1 MIPSLLR
8 ATSPAASQPF
18 LEFVGSHQSP
28 GSRFLDVDPE
38 PRPLPSTGVT
48 RLHQYYGPFRHP
60 DRPDLALTGCLLGRH
75 PSHQSG
81 LPVFQT
87 ILLYMHASVIT
98 PTEPPGQTSLDV
110 RKTAAF
116 PELWAGRLPQLVVS
130 RPAQRSL
137 AFRPAYSPGHLCDPL
152 HQRLRRIRYL
162 LRRSDCYRVER
173 LVPGWESHPLRI
185 AGFSRRTTKTDINSS
200 RRRRMV

>member
-1 MIPSLLR
+1 M
-8 ATSPAASQPF
+8 
-18 LEFVGSHQSP
+18 
-28 GSRFLDVDPE
+28 
-38 PRPLPSTGVT
+38 
-48 RLHQYYGPFRHP
+48 
-60 DRPDLALTGCLLGRH
+60 
-75 PSHQSG
+75 
-81 LPVFQT
+81 FQT
-87 ILLYMHASVIT
+87 IPLYIHAGVIT
-98 PTEPPGQTSLDV
+98 PTEPSGQTSLDV

-137 AFRPAYSPGHLCDPL
+137 AFRPACSPSHLRDPL

-185 AGFSRRTTKTDINSS
+185 AGFSRRTTTLDHISGRTPTRHTGFSCRVHERFLSLALAGQSVASEEGLVNWQAGPCGAAGPGGGG
-200 RRRRMV
+200 RRRWGQSRETRTVLKRAGDRIRHPPIPY